1 MTIDLVVLD
10 HHTARVQDLPA
21 SVFLSKTP
29 DEGAFYDL
37 CQDYLL
43 EEYDLVLADQ
53 DPDGSMAAALYL
65 LGTGE
70 SPRLASMR
78 GDLTAAKLAEY
89 EQQGIKRILALD
101 WYSVYTSDLG
111 AASVTVLNPVISGM
125 PHTVCATQMVY
136 EALFPFAE
144 EESALALAAMGIVSD
159 YGTESALPLFRE
171 IARLH
176 PKHFG
181 DLADL
186 VSRGT
191 LDRYTAFDTRLKDLS
206 EMAWAPYILQGDQ
219 GAEEMVRVLV
229 QNPGYSVAGFLR
241 GSRNPAV
248 KFLRSQWAEFT
259 ALLREERQHFER
271 TARFDA
277 PLIIYQ
283 PKSPLKGLVQKFS
296 SILADEHAD
305 SVVLVK
311 TPLDGKWKYSLRR
324 RNLELDLGAIV
335 KEMGVGG
342 GIPPA
347 AGCTTDNPEGF
358 EQEFGERVR
367 KEKR

>member
-1 MTIDLVVLD
+1 
-10 HHTARVQDLPA
+10 
-21 SVFLSKTP
+21 
-29 DEGAFYDL
+29 
-37 CQDYLL
+37 
-43 EEYDLVLADQ
+43 
-53 DPDGSMAAALYL
+53 
-65 LGTGE
+65 
-70 SPRLASMR
+70 
-78 GDLTAAKLAEY
+78 
-89 EQQGIKRILALD
+89 
-101 WYSVYTSDLG
+101 
-111 AASVTVLNPVISGM
+111 
-125 PHTVCATQMVY
+125 
-136 EALFPFAE
+136 
-144 EESALALAAMGIVSD
+144 
-159 YGTESALPLFRE
+159 
-171 IARLH
+171 
-176 PKHFG
+176 
-181 DLADL
+181 
-186 VSRGT
+186 
-191 LDRYTAFDTRLKDLS
+191 
-206 EMAWAPYILQGDQ
+206 MAWAPYILQGDQ